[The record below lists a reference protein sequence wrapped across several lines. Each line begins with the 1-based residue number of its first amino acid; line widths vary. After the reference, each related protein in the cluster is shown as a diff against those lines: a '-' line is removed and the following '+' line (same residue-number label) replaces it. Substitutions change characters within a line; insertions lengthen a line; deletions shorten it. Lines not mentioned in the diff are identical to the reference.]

1 MRILYDVNGRVF
13 EDENEAKRYEEIIN
27 KDELEKM
34 ELIDKLKKA
43 YKAYWKAY
51 IEYRDLSRTF
61 VKRYGSYEFLN
72 IPYEEKE

>member
-34 ELIDKLKKA
+34 ELADKLKKA
-43 YKAYWKAY
+43 YNVYWKAY
-51 IEYRDLSRTF
+51 LEYRDLFHAF
-61 VKRYGSYEFLN
+61 VKRYGSYDFLN
-72 IPYEEKE
+72 IKE

>member
-34 ELIDKLKKA
+34 ELANKLKKA
-43 YKAYWKAY
+43 YEVYWKAY
-51 IEYRDLSRTF
+51 TEYRDLSRAF

-72 IPYEEKE
+72 IYKEKE